1 MNSQDLQTISQKN
14 INVVIVLVN
23 NKGYLAIRHTQKEF
37 LNKKYLGT
45 KSPDITFPNFKKLV
59 TAYKIKYAGIKNE
72 QDTKKIIKKLKN
84 TKGPIVCEIFANPNS
99 QSLFKQGYKTNLDG
113 TFAPMELS
121 EMYPF
126 VNSPIANTNN

>member
-1 MNSQDLQTISQKN
+1 MTRYKEI
-14 INVVIVLVN
+14 
-23 NKGYLAIRHTQKEF
+23 IR
-37 LNKKYLGT
+37 
-45 KSPDITFPNFKKLV
+45 
-59 TAYKIKYAGIKNE
+59 
-72 QDTKKIIKKLKN
+72 KLKN

-126 VNSPIANTNN
+126 VNSPVANTNN